1 MGTFAFE
8 KSPDFSRSDTDTS
21 LYNTKLK
28 KRNSWRKT
36 NSRDETVYQIKKRWA
51 SKMGVSGNC
60 KQTE

>member
-8 KSPDFSRSDTDTS
+8 KSHDFSRSDIDTS
-21 LYNTKLK
+21 LYNSKLK

-36 NSRDETVYQIKKRWA
+36 NSRDETISDQKALGFKN
-51 SKMGVSGNC
+51 GTSGNC